1 MVAGLG
7 DEESK
12 ANPEKKKAEQA
23 PEPNNRIIR
32 VMMRRLGSCRTFG
45 ENMVFMLNRASEL
58 YFWALIDCISSFF
71 FF

>member
-12 ANPEKKKAEQA
+12 AHPEKKKAEEV
-23 PEPNNRIIR
+23 PEPNNRIIQ
-32 VMMRRLGSCRTFG
+32 VMMMRRLPVGSCITFG

-58 YFWALIDCISSFF
+58 YFWAFNHCN
-71 FF
+71 